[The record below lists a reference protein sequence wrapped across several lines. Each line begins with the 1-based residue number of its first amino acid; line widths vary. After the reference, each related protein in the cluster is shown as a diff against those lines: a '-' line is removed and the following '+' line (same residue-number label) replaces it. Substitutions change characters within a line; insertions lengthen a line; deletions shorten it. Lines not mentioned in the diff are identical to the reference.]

1 MKAILLSIGDELLI
15 GQTLNTNVS
24 WISQRLNA
32 IGVDVIRMITLS
44 DNEQDI
50 YERLDNALSESNIV
64 LITGGLGP
72 TSDDMTKDVLIKY
85 FKSDTY
91 IDNIA
96 LENIK
101 KIYHSRGRT
110 LNESIEEMAVLPS
123 NCIPMYNEV
132 GTAPGMLFHK
142 GGRVVGVMPGVPYE
156 MQFMVDKYIL
166 PFIVNNFSLNTILHK
181 HFLTAG
187 KGETQLAEKLVAFE
201 KELPTNF
208 KLAYLPSV
216 GKVKLRL
223 TAKGGNKE
231 VLQQSF
237 DKECNKIDQIL
248 SSDVYGHD
256 EEVFESIIGNQLLSK
271 NLKLSTAES
280 CTGGYISHLI
290 TSVSGS
296 SAYYNGSIIAYS
308 NDIKRNILGVEES
321 ILAEHGAVSEPCVEA
336 MLDGVN
342 KLLHTDIAIAVS
354 GIAGPQGGTPQKP
367 VGTIVIGVGTL
378 TEKKIKTFTLTNN
391 RERNI
396 QLSAIIALEMLRR
409 FLLR

>member
-223 TAKGGNKE
+223 TAKGERKE
-231 VLQQSF
+231 ELQQSF
-237 DKECNKIDQIL
+237 EQECNKIDQIL

-321 ILAEHGAVSEPCVEA
+321 ILAQHGAVSEPCVEA